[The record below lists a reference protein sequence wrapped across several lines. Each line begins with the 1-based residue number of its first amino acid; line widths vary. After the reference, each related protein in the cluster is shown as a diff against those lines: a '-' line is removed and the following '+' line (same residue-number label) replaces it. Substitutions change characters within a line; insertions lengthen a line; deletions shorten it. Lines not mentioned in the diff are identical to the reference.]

1 MITDYTKQ
9 MELIKPW
16 EHKRRINVLGC
27 GAAGSWVVFF
37 LLKMG
42 FENIHVYDFDTI
54 EEHNIPNQMFK
65 ESQIG
70 CTKLDSIVNIYN
82 DFFNEENKR
91 LTIHNTKITED
102 NAHVLKDI
110 VLCCVDSM
118 MARKF
123 IYENCYK
130 YGQAELFIELR
141 LSIWGAYVYTLYKNG
156 KDWTKKYEDT
166 LYADEETEVSACGV
180 SQTALPAAV
189 NAASIMIMKMIVWL
203 RGENPQHRLE
213 YSIPDVY
220 AITNE

>member
-9 MELIKPW
+9 TELIKPW
-16 EHKRRINVLGC
+16 TVDKRINVIGC

-42 FENIHVYDFDTI
+42 FKNIHVYDFDII

-70 CTKLDSIVNIYN
+70 ETKVNAISYIYN
-82 DFFNEENKR
+82 EFFESDSER
-91 LTIHNTKITED
+91 LIIHNKAITED
-102 NAHVLKDI
+102 NAHTLKDI

-118 MARKF
+118 KARKF
-123 IYENCYK
+123 IYEQCYK

-141 LSIWGAYVYTLYKNG
+141 LSIWGGYVYTLYKDG
-156 KDWTKKYEDT
+156 DDWTKRYEET
-166 LYADEETEVSACGV
+166 LYDDMETEVSACGV

-189 NAASIMIMKMIVWL
+189 NVASMMIMKMIGWL
-203 RGENPQHRLE
+203 RNESPKHRLE
-213 YSIPDVY
+213 YSIPDVFV
-220 AITNE
+220 IDND